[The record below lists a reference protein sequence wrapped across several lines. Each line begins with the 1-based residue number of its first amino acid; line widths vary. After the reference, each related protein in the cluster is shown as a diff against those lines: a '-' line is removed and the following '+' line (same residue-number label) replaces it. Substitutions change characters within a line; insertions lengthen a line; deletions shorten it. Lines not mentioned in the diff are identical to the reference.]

1 MKHWILWVLMGG
13 ILFMSFSKKEENPFF
28 SAFNTPFEAPAF
40 NTIKAE
46 HFLPAFKKGIEEK
59 QREIQAIVANP
70 APADFENTIVA
81 MERSGKLLT
90 TVSNVFFA
98 LNGADTNEKL
108 QAIAKEVSPL
118 LSKNQDDILLNAALF
133 KRIKAVYQTMDAAGL
148 SAEQKRLVTKYYQ
161 RFVRGGAN
169 LSGKD
174 KETFRAI
181 NQRLS
186 LLSLQFGEHVLKE
199 NNRFE
204 LVIDHKSDLAG
215 LPPSVVAAAAQAARE
230 RGHEGK
236 WVFTLHKPSLIP
248 FLQYSEKRALRE
260 KMFKGYITRGDHDDD
275 LDNKAIVSEM
285 VSLRVKRAH
294 LLGYK
299 THADYVLEPI
309 MAKNPAN
316 VYKLLDEVWTPALKK
331 AKREARELQKMMN
344 ASGQR
349 AILKP
354 WDWWFYAEKLKKQKY
369 DLDEEMLRPYFKLEN
384 VRNGAFEMAHR
395 LYGIT
400 FTERHDIP
408 LYQKDVKTFE
418 VKNADGSHVGILM
431 VDYFPRAGKRGG
443 AWMDALR
450 KQSAIDGKKITP
462 IIYNVGNFSR
472 PTADKP
478 SLLSL
483 DEVLTLF
490 HEFGHALHGLLS
502 DGTYPSLTGTSVA
515 RDFVEL
521 PSQFMENFA
530 TAPEVLKLYAKHYKT
545 GAPMPDELIEKI
557 QRSGHF
563 NQGFATVEFMAA
575 AYLDMDWH
583 TIADTVRRD
592 VHAFENASMKKIGMI
607 PQIVVRYRSPYFSH
621 IFSGDYSSG
630 YYSYLWAEVL
640 DADAFEDFK
649 EHGLFDAKTAK
660 AFRKNV
666 LSKGDSED
674 PMVLYKRFRGQEPG
688 IEPLLKRRGLD

>member
-1 MKHWILWVLMGG
+1 MKHWLILALLGG
-13 ILFMSFSKKEENPFF
+13 ILFMSCSKKEENPFF
-28 SAFNTPFEAPAF
+28 SDFKTLFEVPAF
-40 NTIKAE
+40 DKIKTE
-46 HFLPAFKKGIEEK
+46 HYLPAFKEGIK
-59 QREIQAIVANP
+59 INQQEIEAIVKNP

-81 MERSGKLLT
+81 MERSGKLLDK
-90 TVSNVFFA
+90 VSNVFFA
-98 LNGADTNEKL
+98 LNGAETNETL
-108 QAIAKEVSPL
+108 QAIAKEVTPL
-118 LSKNQDDILLNAALF
+118 LSKNHDDIMLNAALF
-133 KRIKAVYQTMDAAGL
+133 KRIKAVYETMDTAGL
-148 SAEQKRLVTKYYQ
+148 TAEQKRLVNKYYQ

-186 LLSLQFGEHVLKE
+186 MLTLQFGENVLKE

-204 LVIDHKSDLAG
+204 LIIDNQADLAG
-215 LPPSVVAAAAQAARE
+215 LPQSVVAAAAQAAKE
-230 RGHEGK
+230 RGHTGK

-260 KMFKGYITRGDHDDD
+260 KMFKGYITRGDHNDD
-275 LDNKAIVSEM
+275 LDNKAILSEI
-285 VSLRVKRAH
+285 VFLRVKRAH

-299 THADYVLEPI
+299 THADFVLENI

-331 AKREARELQKMMN
+331 AKAEARDLQKMIN
-344 ASGQR
+344 ASGQTFK
-349 AILKP
+349 LEP
-354 WDWWFYAEKLKKQKY
+354 WDWWYYAEKLKKQKY

-384 VRNGAFEMAHR
+384 VRSGAFEVAHR

-418 VKNADGSHVGILM
+418 VKDADGSHVGILM
-431 VDYFPRAGKRGG
+431 VDYFPRAGKQGG

-450 KQSAIDGKKITP
+450 KQSALDGKKITP
-462 IIYNVGNFSR
+462 IIYNVGNFSK

-502 DGTYPSLTGTSVA
+502 NGTYPSLTGTSVA

-530 TAPEVLKLYAKHYKT
+530 TAPEVLKLYARHYKT
-545 GAPMPDELIEKI
+545 GEPMPDELIEKI
-557 QRSGHF
+557 QRSGKF

-583 TIADTVRRD
+583 TISDTTRRD
-592 VHAFENASMKKIGMI
+592 VHSFENASMKKIGMI

-621 IFSGDYSSG
+621 IFSGDYSAG

-649 EHGLFDAKTAK
+649 EHGLFDHDTAK
-660 AFRKNV
+660 AFRDNV
-666 LSKGDSED
+666 LSRGDSED
-674 PMVLYKRFRGQEPG
+674 PMVLYKRFRGQEPS
-688 IEPLLKRRGLD
+688 IEPLLKRRGLK

>member
-13 ILFMSFSKKEENPFF
+13 ILFMSCSKKEENPFF
-28 SAFNTPFEAPAF
+28 SAFNTPFEVPAF
-40 NTIKAE
+40 DTIKAE

-59 QREIQAIVANP
+59 QREIQAIVTNP

-148 SAEQKRLVTKYYQ
+148 TAEQKRLVTKYYQ

-204 LVIDHKSDLAG
+204 LVIDNKSDLAG

-331 AKREARELQKMMN
+331 AKSEARELQKMMN
-344 ASGQR
+344 ATGQR
-349 AILKP
+349 ATLKP

-384 VRNGAFEMAHR
+384 VRNGAFEVAHR

-583 TIADTVRRD
+583 TVADTVRRD
-592 VHAFENASMKKIGMI
+592 VHTFENASMKKIGMI

-660 AFRKNV
+660 AFRDNV

-674 PMVLYKRFRGQEPG
+674 PMTLYKRFRGQEPG